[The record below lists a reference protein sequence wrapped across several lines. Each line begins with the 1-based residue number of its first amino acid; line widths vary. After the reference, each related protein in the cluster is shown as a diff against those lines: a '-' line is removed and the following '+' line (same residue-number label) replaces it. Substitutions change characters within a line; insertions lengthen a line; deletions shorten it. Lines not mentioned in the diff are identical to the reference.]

1 MGHELADK
9 HRLERA
15 QLAQQLGAAP
25 AFSHAGPAAQQ
36 AALRLQQQQQLES
49 AYVQHALNAL
59 DPACLHATPA
69 GVAALQQQPAHGAAS
84 LALQAQAMPPH
95 AASAGQDQSLQ
106 PLQPLQPSQPVGGAG
121 QEQLHAALRLRD
133 HFPLP
138 AAATAQHV
146 HTTSGTEVSQAAAT
160 AQPVHTTS
168 GTEVSQAAATAQP
181 VHTTSETEVSQA
193 AATAQHVHTTS
204 GTEVSQAAATAQHV
218 PGVQGARPPRGAVTD
233 GRRPQPSPTDLSDRA
248 PPPLPGSEVSEAR
261 TSPPGAALGTYI
273 YLSTHLSTSIY
284 ICLSTHLS
292 ISIYICLS
300 THLSIS
306 IYICLTRLT
315 CVPESGAACAGGA
328 GRRGSG
334 RLAGDQGGA
343 VRSRSGA
350 PVHA

>member
-181 VHTTSETEVSQA
+181 V
-193 AATAQHVHTTS
+193 
-204 GTEVSQAAATAQHV
+204 

-292 ISIYICLS
+292 TSIYICLS

-315 CVPESGAACAGGA
+315 CDPESGAACAGGA